1 MGYRMRETVE
11 LSDDGPGTAMF
22 VVDELSGTS
31 LLGDLFVA
39 ISKGFIRRDLQARAA
54 LLRAALESA
63 PGTRSSRRA
72 EPTMDEARYRASEV
86 RLRESLAPSPRW
98 ALARGAPLR
107 SRCRHALGD
116 SQIVTLGR
124 LDQPGRPRPSAVA
137 GFE

>member
-1 MGYRMRETVE
+1 MTARTTWHVNELVPGELWRSRSAALGYRMREPVE

-72 EPTMDEARYRASEV
+72 EPDD
-86 RLRESLAPSPRW
+86 
-98 ALARGAPLR
+98 G
-107 SRCRHALGD
+107 
-116 SQIVTLGR
+116 
-124 LDQPGRPRPSAVA
+124 
-137 GFE
+137 